1 MGKNNEPMTPGR
13 KISLPVIYG
22 DTPSFLGCPV
32 IRSRDEVKGY
42 DVAVMG
48 VPWEGTITWGTYSG
62 CELAP
67 KTIRHAAARYGGFLP
82 EYEIDIFDHLKVGD
96 YGDVIVH
103 PSDPARTMKSVE
115 EKATDIYAASAL
127 PVSIGGDHSYTP
139 EIVKALTHHTAGKVG
154 VIHFDA
160 HLDNLESFGSD
171 GGSPMW
177 TLYPDPPAA
186 RRQKDEHGSR
196 RNPGPRNAP
205 SQRWPSPSRSGR
217 VSPSSRSRAWH
228 RAGHCRGVGD
238 RPRWDGGCLRH
249 RLQRRHR
256 SSSPGGPPDFDGLS
270 PPTLLLPEDARHA
283 GVQRPRLRGGLSAP
297 GPQRFLVAPRRL
309 GDRAR
314 PRRDGHGKGGLEGH
328 LLDEGG
334 RGRDRAGGP
343 QVSTADELR
352 QFIASSL
359 MTGRES
365 VELKDDLSLIEA
377 GVLDS
382 IGIVQLLTF
391 IEERLHVRVPEG
403 EVVPEHFETIGQ
415 MVRLVDALPRNA

>member
-32 IRSRDEVKGY
+32 IKSRDEVKGY

-96 YGDVIVH
+96 YGDVLVY

-115 EKATDIYAASAL
+115 EKAAEIYAASAL

-171 GGSPMW
+171 EFPRCGP
-177 TLYPDPPAA
+177 LYRILQLPGVKKTSTVHVGI
-186 RRQKDEHGSR
+186 R
-196 RNPGPRNAP
+196 GPRNAP
-205 SQRWPSPSRSGR
+205 SQLAFAKQVGAR
-217 VSPSSRSRAWH
+217 VLSIKQIRERGIAQVIAEASEIARDGTTAVYVTICSDVIEASSN
-228 RAGHCRGVGD
+228 
-238 RPRWDGGCLRH
+238 
-249 RLQRRHR
+249 
-256 SSSPGGPPDFDGLS
+256 PGGPPDFDGLS
-270 PPTLLLPEDARHA
+270 PHELFYCLRTLGMQGFDGLDFVEVYPLQDRNGFSSHLAAWAIVHGLA
-283 GVQRPRLRGGLSAP
+283 GIAMG
-297 GPQRFLVAPRRL
+297 
-309 GDRAR
+309 
-314 PRRDGHGKGGLEGH
+314 
-328 LLDEGG
+328 
-334 RGRDRAGGP
+334 RAGSKVTSLTKEDG
-343 QVSTADELR
+343 VG
-352 QFIASSL
+352 IAQAAH
-359 MTGRES
+359 
-365 VELKDDLSLIEA
+365 K
-377 GVLDS
+377 
-382 IGIVQLLTF
+382 
-391 IEERLHVRVPEG
+391 
-403 EVVPEHFETIGQ
+403 
-415 MVRLVDALPRNA
+415 